1 LCGTEGDAGQKR
13 KGGRRTGTRWATT
26 CSPLHPRLG
35 STRSAIALSAVH
47 DPGYN
52 DLIRRL
58 DESDHVPRPAA
69 RRRSAVNPD
78 IPRPQIRIR
87 GSGGTGS
94 IRLIPARAPGD
105 RFESWPRVE
114 VSRYTHLTY
123 HIDTE
128 YVDFSRPVLAPRRE
142 GFGRSCTRAQRTRHK
157 RADYRPHNVTH
168 RHTPVTRKHCSTLPA
183 RPGYAFYIMC
193 NASRGRHGLL
203 SPFPPAVA
211 LDALTGCPRWSSRP
225 RSRRSRPSRSSPW
238 RRRRG

>member
-1 LCGTEGDAGQKR
+1 MNRITSRARPRGGCRPAVRPAVTPADVSTIFRVRGT
-13 KGGRRTGTRWATT
+13 
-26 CSPLHPRLG
+26 S
-35 STRSAIALSAVH
+35 RSAHSR
-47 DPGYN
+47 PG
-52 DLIRRL
+52 IVSR
-58 DESDHVPRPAA
+58 
-69 RRRSAVNPD
+69 
-78 IPRPQIRIR
+78 
-87 GSGGTGS
+87 
-94 IRLIPARAPGD
+94 
-105 RFESWPRVE
+105 WPRVE

-193 NASRGRHGLL
+193 NASRGRHGLW
-203 SPFPPAVA
+203 SPCPPVV
-211 LDALTGCPRWSSRP
+211 ALTGCPRWSSRP